1 MIWFRNALKS
11 FLDIRRNA
19 FDVLCVCVALLCTP
33 PCHAL
38 DQYTDNCASL
48 TNWLDGCNYG
58 NYAQVNWEGD
68 QSFKL
73 SVTTAA
79 TGYYGGT
86 RRQIPVSGNVVSIT
100 ATVDCDN
107 IGTYSANNRFSIYY
121 YAGQYVH
128 SLSLASD
135 GAFIAGTEIG
145 SDVVDVGVKT
155 KWRVVFV
162 GVNTATCTAALY
174 KNDIFVGS
182 IANAASASTTY
193 THYLQFTQ
201 FGYTLNNAVSYV
213 GSASVESWGLN
224 YRANDTTLNGWTDGD
239 SGNGVSSQI
248 SGAMNFTVSSAAS
261 GATAL
266 RTKTITTAMPNRVIL
281 EAKVKH
287 NTLGL
292 RADNNHFA
300 FLLRRK
306 DTQFVGIYFDSSGLY
321 RRTGASTYTE
331 IGTDIVTTGT
341 ADTWRFFIDFDADK
355 IYVWKNGVFQA
366 GGLACVYTTTGL
378 TAITSITQLGYT
390 VKGDTDVYYANLF
403 SEDGTL
409 LQTVIE

>member
-1 MIWFRNALKS
+1 
-11 FLDIRRNA
+11 
-19 FDVLCVCVALLCTP
+19 
-33 PCHAL
+33 
-38 DQYTDNCASL
+38 
-48 TNWLDGCNYG
+48 
-58 NYAQVNWEGD
+58 
-68 QSFKL
+68 
-73 SVTTAA
+73 
-79 TGYYGGT
+79 
-86 RRQIPVSGNVVSIT
+86 
-100 ATVDCDN
+100 
-107 IGTYSANNRFSIYY
+107 
-121 YAGQYVH
+121 
-128 SLSLASD
+128 
-135 GAFIAGTEIG
+135 
-145 SDVVDVGVKT
+145 
-155 KWRVVFV
+155 
-162 GVNTATCTAALY
+162 
-174 KNDIFVGS
+174 
-182 IANAASASTTY
+182 
-193 THYLQFTQ
+193 
-201 FGYTLNNAVSYV
+201 
-213 GSASVESWGLN
+213 
-224 YRANDTTLNGWTDGD
+224 
-239 SGNGVSSQI
+239 
-248 SGAMNFTVSSAAS
+248 MNFTVSSAAS